1 LYGTTLSG
9 GNCGQNM
16 PAKDK
21 KRYAEFTNDKSGEA
35 ATGNWGNGK
44 SGGDG
49 GMFSRPR
56 KKAKY

>member
-1 LYGTTLSG
+1 MYGTTLSG

-44 SGGDG
+44 GGGDG

>member
-1 LYGTTLSG
+1 
-9 GNCGQNM
+9 M

-35 ATGNWGNGK
+35 ATGNWENGK
-44 SGGDG
+44 GGGDG